1 MKKMTK
7 KELIAS
13 LKKCKNDDFT
23 IVISDD
29 GVSER
34 FIVEEDGQIDFE
46 NTVYN
51 FADNVMNDLKEF
63 KSRKKFFGCDFANVD
78 ECYRWILNE
87 LGELYEMCFNFIN
100 EDYE

>member
-1 MKKMTK
+1 MVIDKHSLCEK
-7 KELIAS
+7 LINS
-13 LKKCKNDDFT
+13 YPDS
-23 IVISDD
+23 II
-29 GVSER
+29 
-34 FIVEEDGQIDFE
+34 EEDGEIDFE

-100 EDYE
+100 NEYE

>member
-1 MKKMTK
+1 MVVDKHALCEK
-7 KELIAS
+7 LINS
-13 LKKCKNDDFT
+13 YPD
-23 IVISDD
+23 S
-29 GVSER
+29 
-34 FIVEEDGQIDFE
+34 IVEEDGQIDFE